1 MSVPF
6 KDRSKSAANL
16 QRMSDISGAT
26 ILLAD
31 FEHFFVYWVTR
42 WFLKYIYL

>member
-1 MSVPF
+1 MYVPF

-16 QRMSDISGAT
+16 QRMSDISDAT

-31 FEHFFVYWVTR
+31 FEHFFERFR
-42 WFLKYIYL
+42 WFLKCMYL